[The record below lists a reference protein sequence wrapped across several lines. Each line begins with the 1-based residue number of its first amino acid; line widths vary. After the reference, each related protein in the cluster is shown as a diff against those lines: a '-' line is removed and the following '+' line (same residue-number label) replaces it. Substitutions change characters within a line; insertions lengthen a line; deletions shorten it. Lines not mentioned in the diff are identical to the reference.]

1 MFKNLLNS
9 YARRRD
15 QRMKR
20 GLIITVDGPA
30 GAGKSTVSKMLAQLL
45 SYIYLDT
52 GALYRAV
59 AYKFLVD
66 NTAPDDEKALS
77 ELLTRMSISL
87 KNKHGTL
94 NVFVNGENVT
104 DKIRNEKI
112 GLLASRISAIAL
124 VRASL
129 LSIQRNVGK
138 RGGIV
143 AEGRDMGTVV
153 FPDADYK
160 FYLEAS
166 VDVRARR
173 RYNELCM
180 RGSNVDYDEVER
192 DLIVRDRQDR
202 EREIAP
208 LKAFDGATIID
219 STHMTIS
226 EVVEKMMS
234 LIGVRK

>member
-1 MFKNLLNS
+1 MKNPVEQL
-9 YARRRD
+9 RKMQG
-15 QRMKR
+15 QRMRR

-30 GAGKSTVSKMLAQLL
+30 GAGKSTVSKTLAQLL

-59 AYKFLVD
+59 AYKLLVD

-77 ELLTRMSISL
+77 ELLMRISISL
-87 KNKHGTL
+87 KNMNGTL
-94 NVFVNGENVT
+94 NVFVNDENVT
-104 DKIRNEKI
+104 EKIRNEKI
-112 GLLASRISAIAL
+112 GLLASRFSAIAS

-129 LSIQRNVGK
+129 LSLQRNVGK

-173 RYNELCM
+173 RYNELCT
-180 RGSNVDYDEVER
+180 RGSNVDYDEVKR

-208 LKAFDGATIID
+208 LKAVDGATIID

-226 EVVEKMMS
+226 TVVERMMS
-234 LIGVRK
+234 MIGVRK

>member
-1 MFKNLLNS
+1 
-9 YARRRD
+9 
-15 QRMKR
+15 MKR
-20 GLIITVDGPA
+20 RLIITVDGPA
-30 GAGKSTVSKMLAQLL
+30 GAGKSTVSKILAQQL

-59 AYKFLVD
+59 AYKLLLD
-66 NTAPDDEKALS
+66 NITPDDEKALS
-77 ELLTRMSISL
+77 ESLIRMSISL
-87 KNKHGTL
+87 KNMNGTL
-94 NVFVNGENVT
+94 NVFVGDENVT
-104 DKIRNEKI
+104 EKIRNEKI
-112 GLLASRISAIAL
+112 GLLASRFSAIAL

-129 LSIQRNVGK
+129 LSLQRNVGK

-180 RGSNVDYDEVER
+180 RGSNIDYDEVKR

-219 STHMTIS
+219 STHMAVS
-226 EVVEKMMS
+226 EVVETMISM
-234 LIGVRK
+234 IGVRK

>member
-1 MFKNLLNS
+1 M
-9 YARRRD
+9 RRRF
-15 QRMKR
+15 
-20 GLIITVDGPA
+20 IITVDGPA
-30 GAGKSTVSKMLAQLL
+30 GAGKSTVSKILAQQL

-66 NTAPDDEKALS
+66 NIAPDDEKALS
-77 ELLTRMSISL
+77 ELLKRMSISL
-87 KNKHGTL
+87 KNMNGTL
-94 NVFVNGENVT
+94 NVLVNDENVT
-104 DKIRNEKI
+104 EKIRNEKI
-112 GLLASRISAIAL
+112 GLLASRVSAIPL

-166 VDVRARR
+166 ADVRARR

-180 RGSNVDYDEVER
+180 PGSNVDYDEVRR

-208 LKAFDGATIID
+208 QYRGQ
-219 STHMTIS
+219 
-226 EVVEKMMS
+226 EG
-234 LIGVRK
+234 LIYGTRSPFFCVP

>member
-1 MFKNLLNS
+1 
-9 YARRRD
+9 
-15 QRMKR
+15 
-20 GLIITVDGPA
+20 
-30 GAGKSTVSKMLAQLL
+30 
-45 SYIYLDT
+45 
-52 GALYRAV
+52 
-59 AYKFLVD
+59 
-66 NTAPDDEKALS
+66 
-77 ELLTRMSISL
+77 MSISL

-192 DLIVRDRQDR
+192 DLIVRDSQDR

>member
-1 MFKNLLNS
+1 
-9 YARRRD
+9 
-15 QRMKR
+15 MKR

-30 GAGKSTVSKMLAQLL
+30 GAGKSTVSKILAQQL

-59 AYKFLVD
+59 AYKLLVED
-66 NTAPDDEKALS
+66 IAPDNEKALS
-77 ELLTRMSISL
+77 ELFTRINISL
-87 KNKHGTL
+87 KNMNGKL
-94 NVFVNGENVT
+94 NVFVDDENVT
-104 DKIRNEKI
+104 EKIRNEEI
-112 GLLASRISAIAL
+112 GLLASRVSAIAV
-124 VRASL
+124 VRMSL
-129 LSIQRNVGK
+129 LSIQRDVGI

-153 FPDADYK
+153 FPGADYG

-173 RYNELCM
+173 RYNEL
-180 RGSNVDYDEVER
+180 RAQGSNVDYEEVKR

-202 EREIAP
+202 GREIAP
-208 LKAFDGATIID
+208 LKTFDGAIMID

-234 LIGVRK
+234 MIGGRKR

>member
-1 MFKNLLNS
+1 
-9 YARRRD
+9 
-15 QRMKR
+15 
-20 GLIITVDGPA
+20 
-30 GAGKSTVSKMLAQLL
+30 
-45 SYIYLDT
+45 
-52 GALYRAV
+52 
-59 AYKFLVD
+59 
-66 NTAPDDEKALS
+66 
-77 ELLTRMSISL
+77 MSISL
-87 KNKHGTL
+87 KNMNGTL
-94 NVFVNGENVT
+94 NVLVNDENVT
-104 DKIRNEKI
+104 EKIRNEKI
-112 GLLASRISAIAL
+112 GLLASRVSAIPL

-166 VDVRARR
+166 ADVRARR

-180 RGSNVDYDEVER
+180 PGSNVDYDEVRR

-208 LKAFDGATIID
+208 LKAFEGATIID
-219 STHMTIS
+219 STYMTIS
-226 EVVEKMMS
+226 EVVETMMS
-234 LIGVRK
+234 IIGAGRSE

>member
-1 MFKNLLNS
+1 
-9 YARRRD
+9 
-15 QRMKR
+15 MKR

-30 GAGKSTVSKMLAQLL
+30 GAGKSTVSKILAQQL

-59 AYKFLVD
+59 AYKLLVND
-66 NTAPDDEKALS
+66 IAPDNEKALS
-77 ELLTRMSISL
+77 ELFTRINISL
-87 KNKHGTL
+87 KNINGKL
-94 NVFVNGENVT
+94 NVFVDDENVT
-104 DKIRNEKI
+104 GKIRNEQI
-112 GLLASRISAIAL
+112 GLIASRVSAIAV
-124 VRASL
+124 VRSSL
-129 LSIQRNVGK
+129 LSIQRDVGI
-138 RGGIV
+138 RGGVV

-173 RYNELCM
+173 RYNELRA
-180 RGSNVDYDEVER
+180 RGSNVDYGEVTR
-192 DLIVRDRQDR
+192 DLIARDRQDR

-208 LKAFDGATIID
+208 LKAFDGAIMID
-219 STHMTIS
+219 STHMIIS

-234 LIGVRK
+234 MMGGRKQ